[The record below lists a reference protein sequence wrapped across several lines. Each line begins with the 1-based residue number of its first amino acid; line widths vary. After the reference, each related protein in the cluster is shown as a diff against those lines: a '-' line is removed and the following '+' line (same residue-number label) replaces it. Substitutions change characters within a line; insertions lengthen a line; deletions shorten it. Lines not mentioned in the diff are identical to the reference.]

1 MDLSNLNLKIERQ
14 KLSLARMAAMYGL
27 EDPRV
32 LAKSRELDE
41 LIVEI
46 QRRRLA
52 G

>member
-1 MDLSNLNLKIERQ
+1 MERQQLSN
-14 KLSLARMAAMYGL
+14 MATRYGL

-32 LAKSRELDE
+32 LAKSRELDK
-41 LIVEI
+41 LIVEL